1 MFRDILK
8 GLILSLMFV
17 FSTSI
22 FAFDYA
28 KLPEIV
34 KKNITKQYSGENI
47 KILSVTKMGG
57 KFKIIIK
64 TEDEQD
70 IVIVTKQGKILSIS
84 ASLMGLET
92 EGGC

>member
-57 KFKIIIK
+57 EI
-64 TEDEQD
+64 
-70 IVIVTKQGKILSIS
+70 
-84 ASLMGLET
+84 
-92 EGGC
+92 